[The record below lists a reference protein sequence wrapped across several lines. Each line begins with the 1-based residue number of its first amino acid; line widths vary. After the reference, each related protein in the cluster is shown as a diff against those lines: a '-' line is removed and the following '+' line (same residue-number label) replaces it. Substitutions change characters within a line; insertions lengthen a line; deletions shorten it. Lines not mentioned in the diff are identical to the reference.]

1 MPSLWPQLQVAQ
13 ACFWSKSKRTLFDFG
28 LFIEDMFPDFR
39 IKLLC
44 FHFIWVFFFILGG
57 RIVMTCFCR
66 WNQFD
71 FLSHYAFSPKSL
83 RFSSTWSIPCLSIV
97 LRPFLDK
104 RSFTNL
110 FWLSTQILCVW
121 RFGRNFLLV
130 LLWAWDTLFPLFVF
144 LPVTW
149 HTLAIF
155 VSPRRY
161 WFIFNSGRLLYQ

>member
-1 MPSLWPQLQVAQ
+1 M
-13 ACFWSKSKRTLFDFG
+13 LFDFC
-28 LFIEDMFPDFR
+28 FFVEDMLPDFR

-44 FHFIWVFFFILGG
+44 FHFIWVFFFIFRG
-57 RIVMTCFCR
+57 RVVMTRFCR
-66 WNQFD
+66 WDQLNF
-71 FLSHYAFSPKSL
+71 FSHYALSPKSL
-83 RFSSTWSIPCLSIV
+83 RFSSTWSMPCLSMV

-104 RSFTNL
+104 RSFMNL

-130 LLWAWDTLFPLFVF
+130 LLWAWETLFPLFVF

-155 VSPRRY
+155 VSPLRY